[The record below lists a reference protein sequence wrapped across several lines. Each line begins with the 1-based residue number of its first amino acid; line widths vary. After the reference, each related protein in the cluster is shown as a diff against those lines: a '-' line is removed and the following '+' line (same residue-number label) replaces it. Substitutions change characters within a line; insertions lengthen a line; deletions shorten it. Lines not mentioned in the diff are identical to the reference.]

1 MSEDVQAYDPIPD
14 APDAVDDSRMSL
26 MAHLKELRVRLIWV
40 VTGLVIGT
48 ILGMFVAEWV
58 ISFISLRLGVQ
69 LIAIGPF
76 ENISSFFRVSFTVG
90 TGLAMP
96 VIVYQSIAFVAP
108 GLYPNERR
116 NLLFLLPGILLLFL
130 AGASFALF
138 VMLPVATGFLQTFLG
153 TVIEANWTAREY
165 INFVT
170 RIVFWIGVFF
180 ETPLVIAFLARAGFV
195 SGPKLLSWWRQAIVV
210 ISVIAAM
217 ITPTIDPV
225 NMAIAM
231 APLIVLYFMGVGLAY
246 IVYRPRV
253 PRDFSEE

>member
-1 MSEDVQAYDPIPD
+1 MSEQIEGYEAIPD
-14 APDAVDDSRMSL
+14 PLDESRMSL
-26 MAHLKELRVRLIWV
+26 MDHLKELRVRLMWIV
-40 VTGLVIGT
+40 AGLVVGT
-48 ILGMFVAEWV
+48 VLGMFVAEWV
-58 ISFISLRLGVQ
+58 ISFVSLRLGVQ

-96 VIVYQSIAFVAP
+96 VIVYQGIAFIAP
-108 GLYPNERR
+108 GLYPKEQR

-130 AGASFALF
+130 AGAAFALF
-138 VMLPVATGFLQTFLG
+138 VMLPVATGFLQKFLG

-180 ETPLVIAFLARAGFV
+180 ETPLIMAFLARAGFV

-210 ISVIAAM
+210 TSIVAAM

-231 APLIVLYFMGVGLAY
+231 LPLVVLYFLGVGLAY
-246 IVYRPRV
+246 IVYRPRL

>member
-1 MSEDVQAYDPIPD
+1 MSEQIEGYEAIPD
-14 APDAVDDSRMSL
+14 PLDESRMSL
-26 MAHLKELRVRLIWV
+26 MDHLKELRVRLMWIV
-40 VTGLVIGT
+40 AGLVVGT
-48 ILGMFVAEWV
+48 VLGMFVAECV
-58 ISFISLRLGVQ
+58 ISFVSLRLGVQ

-96 VIVYQSIAFVAP
+96 VIVYQSIAFIAP

-130 AGASFALF
+130 AGSSFALF
-138 VMLPVATGFLQTFLG
+138 VMLPVATGFLQKFMG

-180 ETPLVIAFLARAGFV
+180 ETPLIMAFLARAGFV

-210 ISVIAAM
+210 TSIDRRHDHPHHRPGEYGHRHAAPGG
-217 ITPTIDPV
+217 TLFP
-225 NMAIAM
+225 
-231 APLIVLYFMGVGLAY
+231 GRGSGLHCL
-246 IVYRPRV
+246 P
-253 PRDFSEE
+253 S